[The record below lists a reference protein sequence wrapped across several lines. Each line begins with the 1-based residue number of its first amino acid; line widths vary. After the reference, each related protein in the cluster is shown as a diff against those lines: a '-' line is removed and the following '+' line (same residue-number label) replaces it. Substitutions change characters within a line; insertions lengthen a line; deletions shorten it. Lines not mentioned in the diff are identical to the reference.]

1 MRSCANRLQESGVI
15 LCSTLYN
22 RPFARWRHFTV
33 YNQNPSEFCFL
44 VQIRAFSNSKLT
56 GIIKFNNERENEMNS
71 ALSSKKKSSCKW
83 PILKKM
89 HSPLFRWVGV
99 GGNIQGSGCLPFS
112 KASRKYSW
120 KANGTRLFASFQ
132 QKKKNLWGQRNIWK
146 VSRVFPEGIGSFS
159 NDDGDGQR
167 GRPLGL
173 Y

>member
-1 MRSCANRLQESGVI
+1 MGSF
-15 LCSTLYN
+15 Y
-22 RPFARWRHFTV
+22 F
-33 YNQNPSEFCFL
+33 YNQNPSGFCFL

-99 GGNIQGSGCLPFS
+99 GGNIQGSGYLPFS
-112 KASRKYSW
+112 KTSRKYSW

-132 QKKKNLWGQRNIWK
+132 QKKK
-146 VSRVFPEGIGSFS
+146 S
-159 NDDGDGQR
+159 
-167 GRPLGL
+167 LGATEHL
-173 Y
+173 KS

>member
-44 VQIRAFSNSKLT
+44 VQIRAFSDSKLT

-83 PILKKM
+83 PIMKKM
-89 HSPLFRWVGV
+89 YSPLSRWVGV
-99 GGNIQGSGCLPFS
+99 RVEIFRVLVVYHFQKVPENLVGKQMAHDFLGRLSKKKISGGN
-112 KASRKYSW
+112 
-120 KANGTRLFASFQ
+120 GTSEKLVVFFQ
-132 QKKKNLWGQRNIWK
+132 T
-146 VSRVFPEGIGSFS
+146 E
-159 NDDGDGQR
+159 
-167 GRPLGL
+167 
-173 Y
+173 